1 MASQPLMA
9 FALLGL
15 GLRALSVAP
24 RAVPMMKRLV
34 RAVSAAD
41 ARAAVDEAMLGA
53 TAAEVER
60 VLRVR
65 LRTAIAEPALLEDGL
80 LGLDEPGMLD
90 VSPAA
95 P

>member
-1 MASQPLMA
+1 
-9 FALLGL
+9 
-15 GLRALSVAP
+15 
-24 RAVPMMKRLV
+24 MKRLV

-65 LRTAIAEPALLEDGL
+65 LRTAIVEPALLEDGL